1 MIKINKKKLKKFW
14 HYLISL
20 RYVKLVSYLSTK
32 RLQQKMYDGLIK
44 ELVESTK
51 KLTGLENGQMNWLI
65 KSLYRLFPSFIKTKR
80 EQKIK
85 TIKEKIL
92 QLNKDI
98 SKRKYLTYDYKGV
111 YYYGFQ
117 IIYGAIN
124 KFALLI
130 IVGIL
135 FHALP
140 QILIATLAFCS
151 IRVWIGGLHF
161 NSYTKCAYVSLL
173 CLVTAGLFSKYI
185 PFNSIANIVVFSTLF
200 MIALIYAPIEHPNRV
215 LQLDDKKRYKYT
227 ALVLICVVYSIQWF
241 INDTNIKNSMM
252 YGVLL
257 AGIIALPMF
266 NKQRNCR

>member
-1 MIKINKKKLKKFW
+1 MNKINNRKLKKFW

-20 RYVKLVSYLSTK
+20 R
-32 RLQQKMYDGLIK
+32 
-44 ELVESTK
+44 
-51 KLTGLENGQMNWLI
+51 
-65 KSLYRLFPSFIKTKR
+65 FIKLFSYWSARGLANK
-80 EQKIK
+80 
-85 TIKEKIL
+85 
-92 QLNKDI
+92 LNQ
-98 SKRKYLTYDYKGV
+98 SHAHKYM

-117 IIYGAIN
+117 ILYGAIN
-124 KFALLI
+124 KFTLLI
-130 IVGIL
+130 LAGIL
-135 FHALP
+135 FHSLS
-140 QILIATLAFCS
+140 QMLITTVSFISL
-151 IRVWIGGLHF
+151 RVWIGGLHF

-173 CLVTAGLFSKYI
+173 CLVTTGLFSKYI

-215 LQLDDKKRYKYT
+215 LQLSDKKRYKYT

-241 INDTNIKNSMM
+241 INDANIKNSIM